1 MSCFLYTSDNDKIEN
16 INIDDLYDKQQQ
28 RDLKQVSVFNKILNR
43 IHHRIKL
50 TSRSKKHEK
59 HIWFTIPEYIFGEP
73 CYKKEDC
80 IGYVIAKLEANKF
93 HIRYIHPNT
102 LFVSWENW
110 VPSYVRSEVRKKTG
124 MVINE
129 FGQVIEKVENEI
141 KETDNIN
148 SRILNN
154 REDNYNEKPKK
165 EYSNVKDYKPTGNFI
180 YRPEFFDKI
189 EKKMN

>member
-129 FGQVIEKVENEI
+129 FGQVIEKVENDI

-154 REDNYNEKPKK
+154 REDNYNEKSKK

>member
-28 RDLKQVSVFNKILNR
+28 RDLKQVSVFNKTLNR

>member
-1 MSCFLYTSDNDKIEN
+1 
-16 INIDDLYDKQQQ
+16 
-28 RDLKQVSVFNKILNR
+28 
-43 IHHRIKL
+43 
-50 TSRSKKHEK
+50 
-59 HIWFTIPEYIFGEP
+59 
-73 CYKKEDC
+73 
-80 IGYVIAKLEANKF
+80 
-93 HIRYIHPNT
+93 
-102 LFVSWENW
+102 
-110 VPSYVRSEVRKKTG
+110 